1 MGRETGRR
9 IDCICVKMDRTKLEA
24 QGEFSVDALHQQPA
38 FAAAHATK
46 SFLHPPAP
54 HQILRSVAALT
65 AQSSR

>member
-38 FAAAHATK
+38 FAAAHAAK
-46 SFLHPPAP
+46 SFLHAP